1 MSVSSGA
8 ASSAPCLTGTMRY
21 LRRRLKQFAA
31 FDRGQVAVL
40 LALSVIPIALITGFA
55 IDFQMLTTKKNKAQY
70 NLDSAVIAGTR
81 ALREGTSHS
90 QVRSLVQDY
99 FLNALQSTDSYL
111 VCTTPSVVIDETD
124 VVGSTDCSMVTTL
137 SAIAGV
143 EEMSFHITTA
153 TTYGI
158 GKVDVAFVFDVSGS
172 MSGSR
177 IEDLKEAA
185 YEAVETLLPD
195 SPPPGQEDDI
205 RIAMVAY
212 NGAFN
217 AGSYFEAVTGETPT
231 RSEWYW
237 SDYWHEWRQRTF
249 TSTCVF
255 ERSGDEAFT
264 DALPGEDQYL
274 MAAGYSDRNDCS
286 NLTPLA
292 LTSDEEPLDEY
303 IGNLNAGGNT
313 AGHLGVAWGWYM
325 ISPNWSSVLPEES
338 PPLAY
343 DEPDSAKALVLM
355 TDGDFNTVGDY
366 DNGSSSWQ
374 AKQLCDEIKEQNIV
388 IYSVAFQAPS
398 GGREVLQ
405 YCASG
410 ADSFFTPDD
419 GEELTDA
426 YQAIA
431 TSISDLRL
439 TR

>member
-8 ASSAPCLTGTMRY
+8 ETSAPCLTGAIRH
-21 LRRRLKQFAA
+21 LRRRLRQFVA

-81 ALREGTSHS
+81 ALREGISHT
-90 QVRSLVQDY
+90 QVRALVQDY
-99 FLNALQSTDSYL
+99 FLNALQNTDSYL
-111 VCTTPSVVIDETD
+111 ICTTPTVVIDQTD

-158 GKVDVAFVFDVSGS
+158 GKIDVAFVFDVSGS
-172 MSGSR
+172 MGGSR
-177 IEDLKEAA
+177 IADLKDAA

-195 SPPPGQEDDI
+195 NPPPGQEDDI

-237 SDYWHEWRQRTF
+237 SNYWDEWRKRTF

-274 MAAGYSDRNDCS
+274 MAADYGDRNDCS
-286 NLTPLA
+286 SMTPLA
-292 LTSDEEPLDEY
+292 LTSDETPLDDY
-303 IGNLNAGGNT
+303 IGDLNAGGNT

-325 ISPNWSSVLPEES
+325 ISPNWAPLLPEDS
-338 PPLAY
+338 TPLAY

-374 AKQLCDEIKEQNIV
+374 AKQLCDEIKEENIV

-410 ADSFFTPDD
+410 TEHFFTPND